1 MCAEWGP
8 LHQFPFSQTLYYMPL
23 LEPTVSTLAWS
34 VETMHITDRG
44 GCPGQSNGDS
54 QGTGH
59 STGGGRIIVLFS
71 QACPGSMEEE
81 EWEGRPQRRKRWKN
95 LRQSESGRKEGQR
108 IRDGQGRK
116 GNNEGLMELGAAE
129 LGLRAGG
136 ASILITF
143 PLGL

>member
-1 MCAEWGP
+1 
-8 LHQFPFSQTLYYMPL
+8 
-23 LEPTVSTLAWS
+23 
-34 VETMHITDRG
+34 
-44 GCPGQSNGDS
+44 
-54 QGTGH
+54 
-59 STGGGRIIVLFS
+59 
-71 QACPGSMEEE
+71 MEEE